1 MIKEDREKT
10 IYLLGLVIVL
20 QVIIFAPHAGTG
32 FVTDDF
38 VWLDNIVIDGEVDY
52 LRPLTI
58 TTGFF
63 RPLVSW
69 TFGLQYEL
77 HGMNSR
83 PYGWFNLFLHLVNI
97 FLVYLLLSSAAICR
111 PYAFWA
117 AALFA
122 FNTKG
127 PTMAVGWISGR
138 TTLLFACFTLLSLYL
153 YLKVRRQHQQQGWS
167 RERIFLYLL
176 VGSVYLAAL
185 LSKETAV
192 AVPFFVFLAS
202 LINQKR
208 KNNGA
213 GSRIF
218 LKSVQ
223 TAFLNT
229 VVFLIPLI
237 LYFFLRLG
245 SNAIVPFNA
254 PEYYRLTLA
263 PLVVLKNLCEYIF
276 RSGTLDL
283 IIIACLLIVL
293 LFTRG
298 KAKVVK
304 DIHRLPLIAGT
315 GWFLCFLLPT
325 LFIPARS
332 DIYVYLPQV
341 GVHLAALPI
350 IFYLWEKTNFR
361 TRERLNQVIVLL
373 LVGISILI
381 YTGSFVFT
389 VSVNGEKGKRSTV
402 FIQQVIQY
410 TAKIKPGTHT
420 FVIDMRPGRKF
431 SPGRVVS
438 YGFAALLHLY
448 YPDKYLPGEIIPPGN
463 VAKIKCD
470 KNMFNFFFWGNG
482 RLTGPLSCNGL
493 KTMICFIYPHSCLI
507 PWMPGKLEKHKPKRL
522 YRLKKRKMRLKQQNI
537 EKNKMDKNINQ

>member
-1 MIKEDREKT
+1 MIQMIKGDRAKT
-10 IYLLGLVIVL
+10 IFLLGLVFVL
-20 QVIIFAPHAGTG
+20 QIIIFAPHVGTG

-38 VWLDNIVIDGEVDY
+38 IWLDNIVINGEVDY
-52 LRPLTI
+52 WRHFTI

-97 FLVYLLLSSAAICR
+97 LLVYLLLSSVEISR

-117 AALFA
+117 AALFG

-153 YLKVRRQHQQQGWS
+153 YLKVRQQHRQQGW
-167 RERIFLYLL
+167 RCKRIFLYFL

-202 LINQKR
+202 LIGQKR

-218 LKSVQ
+218 LRGVQ

-237 LYFFLRLG
+237 LYFFLRVR

-254 PEYYRLTLA
+254 PEYYRFTLA
-263 PLVVLKNLCEYIF
+263 PLVVLKNLCEYII
-276 RSGTLDL
+276 RAGMLDL
-283 IIIACLLIVL
+283 IIIACLLIML

-298 KAKVVK
+298 KTKAVK
-304 DIHRLPLIAGT
+304 DIHPLTLIAGT

-325 LFIPARS
+325 LFIPTRS
-332 DIYVYLPQV
+332 DIYVYVPQV
-341 GVHLAALPI
+341 GLHLAALPI
-350 IFYLWEKTNFR
+350 IFYLWKKTGLR
-361 TRERLNQVIVLL
+361 MQKRLNQGIALL
-373 LVGISILI
+373 LVGIFILI
-381 YTGSFVFT
+381 YIGSFVFIA
-389 VSVNGEKGKRSTV
+389 SVNGQKGKRSTV
-402 FIQQVIQY
+402 FVQQVIQY
-410 TAKIKPGTHT
+410 TSKMKPGTHT
-420 FVIDMRPGRKF
+420 FIIDMQPGREF
-431 SPGRVVS
+431 SPSRVVS
-438 YGFAALLHLY
+438 YGFEALLHLY
-448 YPDKYLPGEIIPPGN
+448 YPNKYLTGEIIPPGN
-463 VAKIKCD
+463 LAEIKCD
-470 KNMFNFFFWGNG
+470 NNIHNFFFWGDG
-482 RLTGPLSCNGL
+482 HLTGPLSCKEL
-493 KTMICFIYPHSCLI
+493 KTMICLINPYPCFLSQVQDK
-507 PWMPGKLEKHKPKRL
+507 PEKPGIKRL
-522 YRLKKRKMRLKQQNI
+522 YRLKKRKIRLKQQNFKK
-537 EKNKMDKNINQ
+537 EQ

>member
-1 MIKEDREKT
+1 MIQMIRGDRAKQMF
-10 IYLLGLVIVL
+10 LLGLVFVL
-20 QVIIFAPHAGTG
+20 QVIIFAPHVGTG

-38 VWLDNIVIDGEVDY
+38 IWLDNIVIDGEVDY

-83 PYGWFNLFLHLVNI
+83 AYGWFNLFLHLVNI
-97 FLVYLLLSSAAICR
+97 FLVYLLLSSAAIFR

-117 AALFA
+117 ALLFG
-122 FNTKG
+122 FNTKAS
-127 PTMAVGWISGR
+127 TMAVGWISGR

-153 YLKVRRQHQQQGWS
+153 YLKVRQQHRQQGWNCKQ
-167 RERIFLYLL
+167 ICLYFL
-176 VGSVYLAAL
+176 VAIVYLAAL
-185 LSKETAV
+185 LSKETAA

-202 LINQKR
+202 LIVQKR

-218 LKSVQ
+218 LRSVQ
-223 TAFLNT
+223 RAFLNT

-254 PEYYRLTLA
+254 PDYYRFTLA
-263 PLVVLKNLCEYIF
+263 PLVILKNLGEYIF
-276 RSGTLDL
+276 RSGMLDL
-283 IIIACLLIVL
+283 IIIACLLIML

-298 KAKVVK
+298 KTKAVQ

-325 LFIPARS
+325 LFIPTRS

-350 IFYLWEKTNFR
+350 IFYLRAKASFR
-361 TRERLNQVIVLL
+361 MQPGLNQVIALL

-381 YTGSFVFT
+381 YAVSFVFIA
-389 VSVNGEKGKRSTV
+389 SVNGEKGKRSTA

-410 TAKIKPGTHT
+410 TSKVKTGTHT
-420 FVIDMRPGRKF
+420 FVIDMQPGRAF
-431 SPGRVVS
+431 SPSRIIS
-438 YGFAALLHLY
+438 YGFAAILHLNF
-448 YPDKYLPGEIIPPGN
+448 PHRYLAGEIIPPVN

-470 KNMFNFFFWGNG
+470 KKMQNFFFWGNG
-482 RLTGPLSCNGL
+482 RLTGPLSGNQL
-493 KTMICFIYPHSCLI
+493 KTMISFINPYPCFSSHVE
-507 PWMPGKLEKHKPKRL
+507 GKPEKPVNKRL
-522 YRLKKRKMRLKQQNI
+522 YRLKQRKMRLKQQNFKK
-537 EKNKMDKNINQ
+537 EQ

>member
-1 MIKEDREKT
+1 MIQMIKGDRAKT
-10 IYLLGLVIVL
+10 IFLLGLVFVL
-20 QVIIFAPHAGTG
+20 QIIIFAPHVGTG

-38 VWLDNIVIDGEVDY
+38 TWLDNIVIDGKVDY
-52 LRPLTI
+52 LRPFII

-97 FLVYLLLSSAAICR
+97 LLVYLLLSSAAISR

-117 AALFA
+117 AALFG
-122 FNTKG
+122 FNIKG
-127 PTMAVGWISGR
+127 STMAVGWISGR

-153 YLKVRRQHQQQGWS
+153 YLKVRRHQRQLGGS
-167 RERIFLYLL
+167 RKRIFLYFL
-176 VGSVYLAAL
+176 VGVFYFAAL

-192 AVPFFVFLAS
+192 AVPFFVFLVS
-202 LINQKR
+202 FIHRKR

-218 LKSVQ
+218 LKSVK

-254 PEYYRLTLA
+254 PEFYRFTFA
-263 PLVVLKNLCEYIF
+263 PAVVLKNLCEYIT
-276 RSGTLDL
+276 RAGMLDL

-298 KAKVVK
+298 KTKAVK
-304 DIHRLPLIAGT
+304 DILRLPFIAGT

-350 IFYLWEKTNFR
+350 IFYLWEKTSFR
-361 TRERLNQVIVLL
+361 IQKRLNQVIALL

-381 YTGSFVFT
+381 YVGSFVFI
-389 VSVNGEKGKRSTV
+389 VSVNGEKGKRSTA

-410 TAKIKPGTHT
+410 TSKMKPGTHT
-420 FVIDMRPGRKF
+420 FVIDMQPGREF
-431 SPGRVVS
+431 SPSRIIS
-438 YGFAALLHLY
+438 YGFAAILHLY
-448 YPDKYLPGEIIPPGN
+448 FPHRYLAGEIIPPGN

-482 RLTGPLSCNGL
+482 RLTGPLNCTGL
-493 KTMICFIYPHSCLI
+493 KTMICFIYPYSSLI
-507 PWMPGKLEKHKPKRL
+507 PRMPEKPEKPGPKRL
-522 YRLKKRKMRLKQQNI
+522 YRLKKRKMRLKQEKVEKKQNG
-537 EKNKMDKNINQ
+537 

>member
-1 MIKEDREKT
+1 MIQIFKEDRKKT
-10 IYLLGLVIVL
+10 GFLLSLVFVL
-20 QVIIFAPHAGTG
+20 QVIIFAPHVGTG

-38 VWLDNIVIDGEVDY
+38 VWLDNIVINGEVDY

-77 HGMNSR
+77 HGMNSL

-97 FLVYLLLSSAAICR
+97 FLVYLLLSSVDIFK

-127 PTMAVGWISGR
+127 ANMAVGWISGR
-138 TTLLFACFTLLSLYL
+138 TTLLFTCFTLLSLYL
-153 YLKVRRQHQQQGWS
+153 YLKVREQHHQQGWNGK
-167 RERIFLYLL
+167 RILFYFL
-176 VGSVYLAAL
+176 VGIVYFAAL

-192 AVPFFVFLAS
+192 AVPFFVFLVS
-202 LINQKR
+202 LILQKR
-208 KNNGA
+208 KNNRA
-213 GSRIF
+213 NSRIF

-223 TAFLNT
+223 TAFPDT

-237 LYFFLRLG
+237 LYFVLRLG

-254 PEYYRLTLA
+254 PHYYRFTLA
-263 PLVVLKNLCEYIF
+263 PLVVLKNLFEYIT
-276 RSGTLDL
+276 RAGMLDL
-283 IIIACLLIVL
+283 IIIACLLIML
-293 LFTRG
+293 LFIRG
-298 KAKVVK
+298 KTKAVM

-325 LFIPARS
+325 LFIPIRS

-341 GVHLAALPI
+341 GIHLAALPI
-350 IFYLWEKTNFR
+350 IFYLREKTKFR
-361 TRERLNQVIVLL
+361 MQKRLNQVIALL

-381 YTGSFVFT
+381 YIGSFVFKA
-389 VSVNGEKGKRSTV
+389 SVNGEKGKNSTAFARQV
-402 FIQQVIQY
+402 FQC
-410 TAKIKPGTHT
+410 TSKMKPGTHT
-420 FVIDMRPGRKF
+420 LVIDMQPGHKF
-431 SPGRVVS
+431 SPSRVVS

-448 YPDKYLPGEIIPPGN
+448 YPGKYLPGEIIPPDN
-463 VAKIKCD
+463 VANIKCD
-470 KNMFNFFFWGNG
+470 NNMFNFFFWGNG
-482 RLTGPLSCNGL
+482 RLTGPLSCNDL
-493 KTMICFIYPHSCLI
+493 KTMICFISPYPCFSSHVEAK
-507 PWMPGKLEKHKPKRL
+507 PEKPVKKKL

-537 EKNKMDKNINQ
+537 KKKQNG

>member
-1 MIKEDREKT
+1 MIQMIKGDRAKT
-10 IYLLGLVIVL
+10 IFLLGLVFVL
-20 QVIIFAPHAGTG
+20 QIIIFAPHMGTG
-32 FVTDDF
+32 FLTDDF
-38 VWLDNIVIDGEVDY
+38 IWLDNIVIDGEVDY

-97 FLVYLLLSSAAICR
+97 FLVYLLLSSVKISG
-111 PYAFWA
+111 PYALWT
-117 AALFA
+117 AALFG
-122 FNTKG
+122 FNIKG
-127 PTMAVGWISGR
+127 STMAVGWISGR
-138 TTLLFACFTLLSLYL
+138 TTLLCTCFLLLSLYL
-153 YLKVRRQHQQQGWS
+153 YLKVRQQHRQQGWNCKQ
-167 RERIFLYLL
+167 IFLYFL
-176 VGSVYLAAL
+176 VGTVYLAAL

-192 AVPFFVFLAS
+192 ALPLFIFLAS
-202 LINQKR
+202 IIVHKR

-218 LKSVQ
+218 FKSVQ
-223 TAFLNT
+223 RAFLNT
-229 VVFLIPLI
+229 MVFFIPL
-237 LYFFLRLG
+237 LPYFFFRLN
-245 SNAIVPFNA
+245 SNAIVPANA
-254 PEYYRLTLA
+254 PEFYRFTFA
-263 PLVVLKNLCEYIF
+263 PMVVLKNLGEYIT
-276 RSGTLDL
+276 RSGMLDL

-298 KAKVVK
+298 KTKAVK
-304 DIHRLPLIAGT
+304 DIHCLTLIAGT

-341 GVHLAALPI
+341 GVHLVALPF
-350 IFYLWEKTNFR
+350 IFYLWKRTGLNKRKTLKQGIAFF
-361 TRERLNQVIVLL
+361 

-381 YTGSFVFT
+381 YIGSFVFT
-389 VSVNGEKGKRSTV
+389 ASVNGEKGKRSTA
-402 FIQQVIQY
+402 FIQQVIQN
-410 TAKIKPGTHT
+410 TTQIKPGTHT
-420 FVIDMRPGRKF
+420 FVIDMQPGWKF
-431 SPGRVVS
+431 SPSRIIS
-438 YGFAALLHLY
+438 YGFGAILHLY
-448 YPDKYLPGEIIPPGN
+448 FPNRYLAGEIIPPGS

-482 RLTGPLSCNGL
+482 RLTGPLSCNQL
-493 KTMICFIYPHSCLI
+493 KTMISFIYPYPCFSSHV
-507 PWMPGKLEKHKPKRL
+507 KEKPEKPVKKRL

-537 EKNKMDKNINQ
+537 E

>member
-1 MIKEDREKT
+1 MVQMIKGEQAKT
-10 IYLLGLVIVL
+10 IILLGLVFVL
-20 QVIIFAPHAGTG
+20 QVIIFAPHVGTG

-38 VWLDNIVIDGEVDY
+38 IWLDNIVIDGEVDY
-52 LRPLTI
+52 GRPLTI

-97 FLVYLLLSSAAICR
+97 LLVYLLLSSAAIFR

-117 AALFA
+117 AVLFG
-122 FNTKG
+122 FNSKA

-138 TTLLFACFTLLSLYL
+138 TTLMFACFTLLSLYL
-153 YLKVRRQHQQQGWS
+153 YLKVRQKHRQQGWNCK
-167 RERIFLYLL
+167 RIFLYFL
-176 VGSVYLAAL
+176 VES
-185 LSKETAV
+185 AV
-192 AVPFFVFLAS
+192 AVPSFVFLAS
-202 LINQKR
+202 LFGQKR

-213 GSRIF
+213 GPRFF
-218 LKSVQ
+218 LKSIG

-254 PEYYRLTLA
+254 PDYYRFTLA
-263 PLVVLKNLCEYIF
+263 PLVVLKNLCEYII
-276 RSGTLDL
+276 RSGMLDL
-283 IIIACLLIVL
+283 IIITCLLIML

-298 KAKVVK
+298 KTKAVK
-304 DIHRLPLIAGT
+304 EIHRVTLIAGT

-350 IFYLWEKTNFR
+350 IFYLWEKTSFR
-361 TRERLNQVIVLL
+361 MQPRLNQVVASL
-373 LVGISILI
+373 LVGIFILI
-381 YTGSFVFT
+381 YIGFFT
-389 VSVNGEKGKRSTV
+389 FRVSVNGEKGKRSAA
-402 FIQQVIQY
+402 FIQQVIQS
-410 TAKIKPGTHT
+410 TSKIKPGTHT
-420 FVIDMRPGRKF
+420 FVIDMRPGR
-431 SPGRVVS
+431 
-438 YGFAALLHLY
+438 AY
-448 YPDKYLPGEIIPPGN
+448 YPHRYLTGEIIPPGN
-463 VAKIKCD
+463 LAKIKCD
-470 KNMFNFFFWGNG
+470 KNMFDFFFWGNG
-482 RLTGPLSCNGL
+482 RLIGPLSGNGL
-493 KTMICFIYPHSCLI
+493 KTMICFINPYPCFSSHVEEK
-507 PWMPGKLEKHKPKRL
+507 PEKPGIKRL
-522 YRLKKRKMRLKQQNI
+522 YRLRKRKMRLNQQKVEKKQ
-537 EKNKMDKNINQ
+537 